1 MTSYFTS
8 LIGVDIFRA
17 FAPTL
22 SIQDVI
28 EAVCSEE
35 YLFTCFMDWVVEIM
49 HEVILPLKKPKE
61 WKVLVLDKLSTRI
74 VSSCCKM
81 HEIMNEGITLVED
94 ASKRR
99 EVLPLEAIYLITP
112 TERSIQA
119 LMNDFQGPRYQYK
132 AAHVFLTEA
141 CPDELFN
148 RLCQSNCAT
157 FIKTLKEINIAFL
170 PVECRVFSL
179 DSPDSTQFYF
189 HQSYPPHPG
198 QMHHLEHIAEQIAT
212 LCATIG
218 EYPPIRYRS
227 QHDKNCEFAQLVQQ
241 KLDAYKADD
250 PQMGEGP
257 YKDRSQLIILD
268 RGFDPISPILHEL
281 TFQAMAYDLLAIEND
296 VYRYINTSGPE
307 EREKEII
314 LDESDD
320 LWRELRHQH
329 IAVVSQQVT
338 NNLKKFAEEK
348 RMASGGDK
356 TTMRDLSQMLK
367 KMPQYQKE
375 LSMYSTHFH
384 LAEDC
389 MHNYQTY
396 TNKLCRVEQDLA
408 LGTDA
413 EGERIKDHMRNT
425 VPLLIDSNVSTYDKL
440 RLILLYVI
448 QRGGISEENLAKLIQ
463 HAQIPEPQAAIV
475 RNLAALGV
483 PILLDAG
490 GGPTIGRRKIP
501 QPYLPA
507 NRRTR
512 ADEPKYQMSRWTP
525 YLKDLIEDACE
536 DRLDVRQ
543 FPFFGGG
550 PVKSSGLGGGGGLS
564 RGSGGGG
571 SMSARY
577 GQWHREKSA
586 QTRSGPRLIF
596 FILGGISYSEMR
608 CAYEVMA
615 AYTSVTGGGAGGGG
629 GGGGGGGKQWDI
641 LVGGT
646 HLLTPETF
654 LSDLERLS
662 YPPGSTGANAG
673 GQGAGGQSQ
682 HGSGPANV

>member
-1 MTSYFTS
+1 MQKTAITHSQSFVY
-8 LIGVDIFRA
+8 
-17 FAPTL
+17 
-22 SIQDVI
+22 
-28 EAVCSEE
+28 
-35 YLFTCFMDWVVEIM
+35 EIRM
-49 HEVILPLKKPKE
+49 RGNRSAA
-61 WKVLVLDKLSTRI
+61 WLVNT
-74 VSSCCKM
+74 
-81 HEIMNEGITLVED
+81 T
-94 ASKRR
+94 
-99 EVLPLEAIYLITP
+99 PFFLEL
-112 TERSIQA
+112 
-119 LMNDFQGPRYQYK
+119 
-132 AAHVFLTEA
+132 
-141 CPDELFN
+141 
-148 RLCQSNCAT
+148 
-157 FIKTLKEINIAFL
+157 
-170 PVECRVFSL
+170 
-179 DSPDSTQFYF
+179 
-189 HQSYPPHPG
+189 
-198 QMHHLEHIAEQIAT
+198 
-212 LCATIG
+212 
-218 EYPPIRYRS
+218 
-227 QHDKNCEFAQLVQQ
+227 
-241 KLDAYKADD
+241 
-250 PQMGEGP
+250 
-257 YKDRSQLIILD
+257 
-268 RGFDPISPILHEL
+268 
-281 TFQAMAYDLLAIEND
+281 
-296 VYRYINTSGPE
+296 
-307 EREKEII
+307 
-314 LDESDD
+314 
-320 LWRELRHQH
+320 
-329 IAVVSQQVT
+329 VT
-338 NNLKKFAEEK
+338 NKLKKFAEDK

-389 MHNYQTY
+389 MHNYQIY
-396 TNKLCRVEQDLA
+396 TNKLCKVEQDLA
-408 LGTDA
+408 MGTDA

-463 HAQIPEPQAAIV
+463 HAQIPEPQAAVV

-483 PILLDAG
+483 PVLQDAG
-490 GGPTIGRRKIP
+490 SGPTIGRRKAP

-543 FPFFGGG
+543 YPFFGGG
-550 PVKSSGLGGGGGLS
+550 PVKASGLGAGGNAGFGGGLS
-564 RGSGGGG
+564 RSGGAGGGG

-615 AYTSVTGGGAGGGG
+615 AYSQVVSSGGGA
-629 GGGGGGGKQWDI
+629 GKQWDI

-654 LSDLERLS
+654 ISDLERLS
-662 YPPGSTGANAG
+662 YPPGSSGSNSG
-673 GQGAGGQSQ
+673 GQGSAGPQGQMAGG
-682 HGSGPANV
+682 PVNV